1 MIVRT
6 WHGRTKT
13 SDAAR
18 YRDYVIETGIKNLTS
33 TNGNTGAQIWQQQDG
48 DITHIWV
55 VSWWN
60 SLESIKAF
68 AGEDITIAR
77 YYEADPDYLL
87 ELESRVQHYE
97 CYYFSK

>member
-1 MIVRT
+1 M
-6 WHGRTKT
+6 
-13 SDAAR
+13 
-18 YRDYVIETGIKNLTS
+18 ETGIKNLTS

-77 YYEADPDYLL
+77 YYNADPDYLL
-87 ELESRVQHYE
+87 ELERNVQHYE
-97 CYYFSK
+97 CYDFSK

>member
-1 MIVRT
+1 MIVRK
-6 WHGRTKT
+6 WHGRTKNK
-13 SDAAR
+13 DAYG
-18 YRDYVIETGIKNLTS
+18 YRDYVMETGIKNLIS
-33 TNGNTGAQIWQQQDG
+33 TNGNIGAQIWQQQDG

-77 YYEADPDYLL
+77 YYDADPDYLL
-87 ELESRVQHYE
+87 ELERNVKHYE
-97 CYYFSK
+97 CYDFSK

>member
-6 WHGRTKT
+6 WHGRTKN
-13 SDAAR
+13 SDAAG
-18 YRDYVIETGIKNLTS
+18 YRAYVMGTGIKNLTS
-33 TNGNTGAQIWQQQDG
+33 TNGNTGAQIWQQQEG

-77 YYEADPDYLL
+77 YYDADPDYLL
-87 ELESRVQHYE
+87 ELERNVQHYE
-97 CYYFSK
+97 CYDFSK